1 MLFLDAEPNAVHKY
15 IADLEKARD
24 FFLKYFSGTSNNG
37 YHNEKTGF
45 RSYFISFD
53 DGSRLEIMNK
63 PGMADPKK
71 EPDRSGYS
79 HIAFSVGS
87 KEKVNELTAQM
98 KADGYEVVSGPRTTG
113 DGYYESCIVAVED
126 NLIELTV

>member
-1 MLFLDAEPNAVHKY
+1 MRIDHAAIFV
-15 IADLEKARD
+15 ADLEKARD

-37 YHNEKTGF
+37 YYNEKTGF

-63 PGMADPKK
+63 PGIADPKK